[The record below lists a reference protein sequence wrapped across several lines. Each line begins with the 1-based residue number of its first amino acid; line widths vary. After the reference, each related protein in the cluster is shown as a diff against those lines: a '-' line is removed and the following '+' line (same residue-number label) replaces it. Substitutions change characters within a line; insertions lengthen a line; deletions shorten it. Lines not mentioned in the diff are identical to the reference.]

1 MTYILNTACS
11 DDSSPNKAVMP
22 RLSIHIIDIEGL
34 WIKSYLSSHPPSQVG
49 SHLPMFTEKP
59 VFCELI

>member
-22 RLSIHIIDIEGL
+22 RLSIHIIDIAGYGK
-34 WIKSYLSSHPPSQVG
+34 IRTYV
-49 SHLPMFTEKP
+49 
-59 VFCELI
+59 